1 MEHWEHF
8 AHDADMGVRGIA
20 PTKEAAFAQAAVA
33 LTAIV
38 TDPAKVAPLATV
50 EITCEA
56 PDDELLFVDWLN
68 AVIYEM
74 ATRNMLFSR
83 FLVTI
88 PNGKLVAKALGE
100 PTDIRR
106 HEPAVELKGATY
118 TALKVARTNGDW
130 IAQTVVDV

>member
-1 MEHWEHF
+1 MQRWEHF

-38 TDPAKVAPLATV
+38 TDPAGVAPLSSV

-74 ATRNMLFSR
+74 ATRKMLFSR
-83 FLVTI
+83 FVVAI
-88 PNGKLVAKALGE
+88 SDGRLVASALGE

-106 HEPAVELKGATY
+106 HEPAVEIKGATY
-118 TALKVARTNGDW
+118 TSLKVARTDGEW